1 MNKTKKTILE
11 NPKTGEPMTREE
23 AVHYQCP
30 DIEEYD
36 RMFAAGYNQTMEEEE
51 EKYAQKHALEYKR
64 ENDVLRVQ
72 IQEQRK
78 SHEMEIARLKAYYE
92 AEIKKVKHERNL
104 LAHGTIPVAEDLKH
118 RELKLPVS
126 EIVEYVKEIF
136 SKSGAQEVST
146 MLFQFAIDHKFL
158 EIDVLK
164 QISGIIPA
172 IQERDRHQNHIGITT
187 AAQVNINPQQVINHT
202 KEEKE

>member
-11 NPKTGEPMTREE
+11 NPKTGKPMTREE

-92 AEIKKVKHERNL
+92 AEVSKLKKK
-104 LAHGTIPVAEDLKH
+104 
-118 RELKLPVS
+118 
-126 EIVEYVKEIF
+126 
-136 SKSGAQEVST
+136 
-146 MLFQFAIDHKFL
+146 
-158 EIDVLK
+158 K
-164 QISGIIPA
+164 QGKTNFVFVF
-172 IQERDRHQNHIGITT
+172 D
-187 AAQVNINPQQVINHT
+187 
-202 KEEKE
+202 EE